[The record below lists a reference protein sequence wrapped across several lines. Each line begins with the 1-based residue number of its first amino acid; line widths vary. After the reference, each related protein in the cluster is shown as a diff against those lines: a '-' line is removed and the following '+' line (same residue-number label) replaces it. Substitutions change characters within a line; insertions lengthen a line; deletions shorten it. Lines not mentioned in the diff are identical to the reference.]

1 MSNKSG
7 VGGRCKVTVNEGCID
22 LSAFEYFTAEVDV
35 SGLILFPLLYV
46 EASILSAYC
55 KSVDVQYT

>member
-1 MSNKSG
+1 M
-7 VGGRCKVTVNEGCID
+7 GGRCKVTVNEGCID
-22 LSAFEYFTAEVDV
+22 LSAFEYFTAEVDI